1 MNFKALVLVAA
12 TFATSAAFAATTEL
26 GDLGVDITASTDF
39 TDTANAVTTAVGGV
53 LSAGET
59 TIAENVAIIGQN
71 GAVEPTQ
78 VKRFVF
84 GLNFGHMPVALVCRI
99 PDASYMPVAGI
110 VLCADWPCRQLRW
123 VAVM

>member
-12 TFATSAAFAATTEL
+12 TIATSAAFAATTEL

-39 TDTANAVTTAVGGV
+39 TDTANAVTTAVGDV

-71 GAVEPTQ
+71 GAVGHVAFIDQTDDGTGGNFAAIIQ
-78 VKRFVF
+78 TSQTNASV
-84 GLNFGHMPVALVCRI
+84 GYIGQTGSLN
-99 PDASYMPVAGI
+99 
-110 VLCADWPCRQLRW
+110 
-123 VAVM
+123 VAVINQHD